1 MPDDKADALVFF
13 GATGDLAYE
22 QIFPALQALARHGR
36 LDVPVIGVAKPE
48 WTVEQ
53 LVARARESV
62 IAHGGLHEDA
72 FATLAGRLSYVAGDY
87 ASTQTFDR
95 LRVALGDAKRPLFY
109 LAIPPSLFGTVATAL
124 AGLGSVERARLVVE
138 KPFGR
143 DLTSAR
149 ELNRLLHRVFAESSI
164 YRIDHFLGKEP
175 VQNLLYF
182 RFANRF
188 LEPVWNRDHV
198 ASVQITMAEQ
208 FGVNGRGRFYEEVG
222 AIRDVFQNHLLQIL
236 TLLAM
241 EAPVS
246 GTDADAIADAK
257 VTLLKSIRPLQPEN
271 IVRGQYRGYASE
283 DGVARNSTVETYVA
297 ARLAIRNWRWA
308 GVPFLIR
315 TGKSLSA
322 TVTEVHVR
330 LKVPPVSLFG
340 DADHPAEHLRA
351 STQSGRLHFS
361 DALWRSSPARPCAA
375 RRCVSWSTIRALT
388 TCSRTNGCLAT
399 HCVATGHCSAMRP
412 VSRHPGESSTR
423 SSVNKRRPACTSQTR
438 GGRPKLTP
446 SLRTWTAG
454 SIRAWSKPD
463 ARLRLGVSHGSAEP
477 RRRARSGASSAGR
490 QNLLVA
496 CINWKRHRLQRA
508 PAASRRPRQRSG
520 R

>member
-36 LDVPVIGVAKPE
+36 LQVPVIGVAKPE
-48 WTVEQ
+48 WTIEQ
-53 LVARARESV
+53 LVARARQSV

-72 FATLAGRLSYVAGDY
+72 FAALTARLAYVAGDY
-87 ASTQTFDR
+87 ASTQTFER
-95 LRVALGDAKRPLFY
+95 LRAALGTASRPLFY

-124 AGLGSVERARLVVE
+124 AGLGFGDRARLVVE

-149 ELNRLLHRVFAESSI
+149 ELNRVLMRAFTESAI

-236 TLLAM
+236 TLLTM

-246 GTDADAIADAK
+246 GSDAAAIADAK
-257 VTLLKSIRPLQPEN
+257 VTLLKSIQPLQQEN
-271 IVRGQYRGYASE
+271 IVRGQYRGYRGE
-283 DGVARNSTVETYVA
+283 DGVAPNSMVETYVA

-315 TGKSLSA
+315 TGKRLSA

-330 LKVPPVSLFG
+330 LKAPPVSLFG
-340 DADHPAEHLRA
+340 DAAIAPNTFAFRLSPDVSVSLNALAKRPGTAMLGEEVCLVEHHHGADDMQPYERLLGDALRGDRTLFGDEAGVEASWRVVDIILGQQAPPCLYEPNSWGPAEA
-351 STQSGRLHFS
+351 
-361 DALWRSSPARPCAA
+361 DALAA
-375 RRCVSWSTIRALT
+375 DVDGWIA
-388 TCSRTNGCLAT
+388 
-399 HCVATGHCSAMRP
+399 
-412 VSRHPGESSTR
+412 
-423 SSVNKRRPACTSQTR
+423 
-438 GGRPKLTP
+438 
-446 SLRTWTAG
+446 
-454 SIRAWSKPD
+454 
-463 ARLRLGVSHGSAEP
+463 
-477 RRRARSGASSAGR
+477 
-490 QNLLVA
+490 
-496 CINWKRHRLQRA
+496 
-508 PAASRRPRQRSG
+508 
-520 R
+520 

>member
-1 MPDDKADALVFF
+1 
-13 GATGDLAYE
+13 
-22 QIFPALQALARHGR
+22 
-36 LDVPVIGVAKPE
+36 
-48 WTVEQ
+48 
-53 LVARARESV
+53 
-62 IAHGGLHEDA
+62 
-72 FATLAGRLSYVAGDY
+72 
-87 ASTQTFDR
+87 
-95 LRVALGDAKRPLFY
+95 
-109 LAIPPSLFGTVATAL
+109 
-124 AGLGSVERARLVVE
+124 
-138 KPFGR
+138 
-143 DLTSAR
+143 
-149 ELNRLLHRVFAESSI
+149 
-164 YRIDHFLGKEP
+164 

-340 DADHPAEHLRA
+340 DADLLPNTFALRLSPDVSISLTALAKQPGTAMRGEEVCLMEHHQGADDMQPYERLLGDALRGDRTLFGDEAGVEASWRVVDAILGQQLSPYLYEPNSWGPAEA
-351 STQSGRLHFS
+351 
-361 DALWRSSPARPCAA
+361 DALAA
-375 RRCVSWSTIRALT
+375 DVEGWID
-388 TCSRTNGCLAT
+388 SRM
-399 HCVATGHCSAMRP
+399 V
-412 VSRHPGESSTR
+412 
-423 SSVNKRRPACTSQTR
+423 
-438 GGRPKLTP
+438 
-446 SLRTWTAG
+446 
-454 SIRAWSKPD
+454 
-463 ARLRLGVSHGSAEP
+463 
-477 RRRARSGASSAGR
+477 
-490 QNLLVA
+490 
-496 CINWKRHRLQRA
+496 
-508 PAASRRPRQRSG
+508 
-520 R
+520 

>member
-1 MPDDKADALVFF
+1 M
-13 GATGDLAYE
+13 
-22 QIFPALQALARHGR
+22 
-36 LDVPVIGVAKPE
+36 
-48 WTVEQ
+48 
-53 LVARARESV
+53 ARARESV

-72 FATLAGRLSYVAGDY
+72 FATLAARLSYVAGDY

-95 LRVALGDAKRPLFY
+95 LRDALGDARRPLFY

-124 AGLGSVERARLVVE
+124 AGLGSVDSARLVVE

-143 DLTSAR
+143 DLTSAQ
-149 ELNRLLHRVFAESSI
+149 ELNRVLQRVFAESAI

-188 LEPVWNRDHV
+188 LEPVWNREHV

-236 TLLAM
+236 TLLTM

-246 GTDADAIADAK
+246 GGDAAAIADAK
-257 VTLLKSIRPLQPEN
+257 VTLLKSIQPLQPEN
-271 IVRGQYRGYASE
+271 IVRGQYRGYRSE

-315 TGKSLSA
+315 TGKTSERDGDRGACSFESA
-322 TVTEVHVR
+322 AGLAVR
-330 LKVPPVSLFG
+330 G
-340 DADHPAEHLRA
+340 RRHCAEHFRVSA
-351 STQSGRLHFS
+351 QSGRLHFS
-361 DALWRSSPARPCAA
+361 DGSGETARHGHA
-375 RRCVSWSTIRALT
+375 RR
-388 TCSRTNGCLAT
+388 G
-399 HCVATGHCSAMRP
+399 
-412 VSRHPGESSTR
+412 
-423 SSVNKRRPACTSQTR
+423 
-438 GGRPKLTP
+438 
-446 SLRTWTAG
+446 
-454 SIRAWSKPD
+454 
-463 ARLRLGVSHGSAEP
+463 GVSHG
-477 RRRARSGASSAGR
+477 
-490 QNLLVA
+490 
-496 CINWKRHRLQRA
+496 A
-508 PAASRRPRQRSG
+508 PSG